1 MYVPSGFSD
10 EGMESI
16 NEFRLTKASYVVF
29 ESSIKKRIVSGR
41 CDEEVRRKAKE
52 AHFSAQCLVT
62 FHRWRH
68 IVTRGTPVEAS
79 NT

>member
-16 NEFRLTKASYVVF
+16 NEFQLTEASKVVF
-29 ESSIKKRIVSGR
+29 ESSIKKRIVSDR
-41 CDEEVRRKAKE
+41 CDEEVRRKARE
-52 AHFSAQCLVT
+52 AHCSAQSLET
-62 FHRWRH
+62 FHSRRH
-68 IVTRGTPVEAS
+68 IVTKDTPVEAS